1 MEESRTKDL
10 VEEVDQ
16 EEKNNEKE
24 VEQEEEQE
32 EEQDDGDDDD
42 DDNDNDVDD
51 DNNDDDEEVISI
63 LCEIVGARNLVC
75 REVGSDTNNN
85 NNNDNN
91 HENATTTATWDWM
104 QPFCVVKLGDTI
116 IHRTHVAFDPGC
128 HPIWTISTNSLF
140 VLKITLR
147 EVLSVLEKNT
157 HKNKNNNNNDNKT
170 GTNGVLSFAVYTQN
184 KQDMVSSLS
193 VSRFLG
199 ASEQTIFLGKVD
211 LDVSKILFQ
220 HCNEQRLEVDL
231 LAATAAA
238 AAATA
243 EEQQQVGNYHHHHHH
258 QTHKNRE
265 TLCVGSLAVR
275 FRLVTLSD
283 QRIMERFHAN
293 SKPGALE
300 SITNTT
306 SHEEEKTKRPLA
318 KLITETDE
326 TEVAQ
331 STFVNAISNV
341 FFTTDSNNTN
351 NNNTGQD
358 GEKEVRVKPSPDPN
372 RVDETTFLTPQ
383 RIRVETHLPSHQ
395 WVEAGSGSLGKLYV
409 EILSCHDLPNVDL
422 GEAVVRFYLC
432 IYQSIKQ
439 SIHVLC
445 TKKATHCQHSVF
457 FPFFFVIRA
466 I

>member
-1 MEESRTKDL
+1 MEELRTKDL

-16 EEKNNEKE
+16 EEKSNEKE
-24 VEQEEEQE
+24 VVVVEEEDDD
-32 EEQDDGDDDD
+32 DDGDDDD
-42 DDNDNDVDD
+42 DDNDDND
-51 DNNDDDEEVISI
+51 DNDDDDDEEVILI

-75 REVGSDTNNN
+75 GEVGSDTNNN
-85 NNNDNN
+85 NNNNN

-104 QPFCVVKLGDTI
+104 QPFCVVKLGETI
-116 IHRTHVAFDPGC
+116 IHRTQVAFDPGC

-157 HKNKNNNNNDNKT
+157 HNINNNNNKT
-170 GTNGVLSFAVYTQN
+170 GTNGVLSFALYTQN

-193 VSRFLG
+193 VSRLLG
-199 ASEQTIFLGKVD
+199 TSEQTIFLGKVD
-211 LDVSKILFQ
+211 LDVSKILLQ

-238 AAATA
+238 TA
-243 EEQQQVGNYHHHHHH
+243 EEEQQVGKYHHHHH

-275 FRLVTLSD
+275 FRLATRSD

-306 SHEEEKTKRPLA
+306 NTTSHEEEKTKRPLA

-326 TEVAQ
+326 SEVAQ

-351 NNNTGQD
+351 NTNNNTGQD
-358 GEKEVRVKPSPDPN
+358 GEKAVRVKPSPDPN

-383 RIRVETHLPSHQ
+383 RIRVEAHLPSHQ

-439 SIHVLC
+439 SIHVLWH
-445 TKKATHCQHSVF
+445 KKSKS
-457 FPFFFVIRA
+457 FPTLCLFPSFFFVIRA